1 MAITAPIHEGTLFGK
16 PLRFFKIEGRMP
28 FHAYDDLL
36 KCLRLPR
43 DVRRQFQQRLVNE
56 WKDDVR
62 TIATSSGIVVIAP
75 HAFAQAMLEIVAKS
89 PASPLPAM
97 ANAET
102 LYAVEA
108 AAALEKMT
116 AHLAFGSFEWF
127 AWTRAALAQA

>member
-1 MAITAPIHEGTLFGK
+1 MAVISPIHTGTLFGK

-56 WKDDVR
+56 WKGECR
-62 TIATSSGIVVIAP
+62 TVATPGGIVVIAP

-89 PASPLPAM
+89 PFSPLPAP
-97 ANAET
+97 ANAES

-116 AHLAFGSFEWF
+116 EHLPFGTDAWF
-127 AWTRAALAQA
+127 GWMKQALAQA